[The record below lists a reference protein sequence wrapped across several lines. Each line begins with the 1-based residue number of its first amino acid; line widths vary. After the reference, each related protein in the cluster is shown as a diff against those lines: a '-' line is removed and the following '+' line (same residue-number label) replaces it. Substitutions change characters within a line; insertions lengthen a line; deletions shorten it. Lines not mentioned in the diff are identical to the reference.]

1 MTPSRFNACLE
12 SLHWPTETL
21 AGILECD
28 ESLTEAYA
36 LGLEEVPPK
45 LAAWL
50 LALATAHEAAKD
62 GMPTSLKGKRYTGL
76 MQ

>member
-1 MTPSRFNACLE
+1 MTPTRFNACLE
-12 SLHWPTETL
+12 SLHWSTEAL
-21 AGILECD
+21 AAILECD

-50 LALATAHEAAKD
+50 LALATAHEAAED
-62 GMPTSLKGKRYTGL
+62 GMPTSLKGRRYTGL